1 MVRHSP
7 TVVPTVIF
15 LAGIGGM
22 AVSFVRLQYPSTTA
36 HILEYVCLWTSA
48 FASIFG
54 MVVLHLLTRS
64 EIHRHDAYL
73 ARNCISLLLLPF
85 LAWIGWPLL
94 YFTAFLAGICLMF
107 LAIPLL
113 ILIAWHQSRFV
124 ANQLCVRMKWNRCI
138 IVLCLMFLFQT
149 FLILASHPFFVW
161 YLDRLETQGY
171 KVGWS

>member
-1 MVRHSP
+1 MNRRSP
-7 TVVPTVIF
+7 AVVPAIIM

-22 AVSFVRLQYPSTTA
+22 AVSFVRLQYPSTTH

-48 FASIFG
+48 FASVFG
-54 MVVLHLLTRS
+54 MVVLNLLGRS
-64 EIHRHDAYL
+64 EIHRCDAFL

-94 YFTAFLAGICLMF
+94 YFTTFLAGICLMF
-107 LAIPLL
+107 LGIPAM
-113 ILIAWHQSRFV
+113 IVIAWHQSRSV
-124 ANQLCVRMKWNRCI
+124 ASQLCDRMNWNRR
-138 IVLCLMFLFQT
+138 VLVFCLLFLFQT

-161 YLDRLETQGY
+161 YLNRLEAQGY